1 MADRDDQRV
10 LRKKLTQGGTGVVPG
25 GSGAER
31 AWRVVLARAA
41 RDAMTVG
48 LDVTRV
54 DGSRASLSE
63 VLDLPTAH
71 SLIAVLHGPAEGMGL
86 LAISAGL
93 LAAMT
98 EMQTIGRVSTG
109 VPVPRKPTRT
119 DAAMVSQF
127 VDMALTGL
135 DAALAEEADLV
146 WASGFQYASFLD
158 DPRPLGL
165 LLEDIAYRVLIAEV
179 SIEGGARLGQ
189 IVMALPA
196 EGRGR
201 RPRHASRAL
210 PEETSRQMFTADLAG
225 QVDGATCILQAVIH
239 RMFCPLSEVI
249 GLQPGAV
256 LPLSLASIDR
266 IALEGLG
273 GERVAEGRLGQNRGM
288 RAIRLAPQGPQA
300 QPGKQTQT
308 QTRVNDDLIDL
319 QKVTAAG

>member
-1 MADRDDQRV
+1 MAERDDPRV
-10 LRKKLTQGGTGVVPG
+10 LRKKLAQSGTGVVPG

-48 LDVTRV
+48 LDVTRAY
-54 DGSRASLSE
+54 GSRASLSE

-71 SLIAVLHGPAEGMGL
+71 SLIAVLHGPAEGIGL
-86 LAISAGL
+86 LAISAPL

-98 EMQTIGRVSTG
+98 EMQTIGRVSTV

-119 DAAMVSQF
+119 DAAMVSGF

-135 DAALAEEADLV
+135 DAALAEEADLI
-146 WASGFQYASFLD
+146 WAGGFQYASFLD

-165 LLEDIAYRVLIAEV
+165 LLEDIAYRVMIAEV

-196 EGRGR
+196 EGRGK
-201 RPRHASRAL
+201 RPRSASHAL
-210 PEETSRQMFTADLAG
+210 PEVTSRQMFAAHLAG
-225 QVDGATCILQAVIH
+225 QVDGATCVLQAVVH
-239 RMFCPLSEVI
+239 RMFCPLSDVM
-249 GLQPGAV
+249 GLQPGAI

-266 IALEGLG
+266 IGLEGLG
-273 GERVAEGRLGQNRGM
+273 GGRIAEGRLGQNRGM
-288 RAIRLAPQGPQA
+288 RAIRLAPQVQHPQSA
-300 QPGKQTQT
+300 KQTQA
-308 QTRVNDDLIDL
+308 QAGDDIIDL